1 MARVYNFSAGPSMLP
16 EAVLKTAQAELLDY
30 HGSGMSV
37 MEMSHRSKW
46 FDEIITNTEAAMRR
60 VLNILCGVGAE
71 FSAGKVTSLIGPNGV
86 GKTTLLKC
94 LAGLLLPSIGTVW
107 VKGRDMRQIKP
118 RELARMQ
125 AYVPQ
130 NGSVLFPMTVYEFV
144 CLGRRPY
151 VEWSISAHDKEI
163 IEELLQYMGIASMR
177 EKFMDELSGGERQ
190 RVMLARALVQ
200 QPDILLLD
208 EPTSALDIRHQLE
221 VMGLIRRIA
230 VEKHCAVILVMHD
243 LTLVSRYSD
252 RVVLMKDGK
261 VWADGAPG
269 QTITVENLRA
279 VYGIESTLFQTEQG
293 LVILPLHSVGGA

>member
-1 MARVYNFSAGPSMLP
+1 MEHTKDVLAVAENICFSYGSK
-16 EAVLKTAQAELLDY
+16 AV
-30 HGSGMSV
+30 
-37 MEMSHRSKW
+37 
-46 FDEIITNTEAAMRR
+46 
-60 VLNILCGVGAE
+60 LCGVGAE

-151 VEWSISAHDKEI
+151 GEWSISAHDKEI
-163 IEELLQYMGIASMR
+163 VEELLQYMGIASMR

>member
-1 MARVYNFSAGPSMLP
+1 MEHTKDVLAVAENICFSYGSK
-16 EAVLKTAQAELLDY
+16 AV
-30 HGSGMSV
+30 
-37 MEMSHRSKW
+37 
-46 FDEIITNTEAAMRR
+46 
-60 VLNILCGVGAE
+60 LCGVGAE

-163 IEELLQYMGIASMR
+163 VEELLQYMGIASMR

-208 EPTSALDIRHQLE
+208 EPTSALDPISTSKIE
-221 VMGLIRRIA
+221 DLIHELKNDYTIVIVTHNMQQAARVSDKTGYFYLGELIEYDNTRKIFTNP
-230 VEKHCAVILVMHD
+230 EK
-243 LTLVSRYSD
+243 
-252 RVVLMKDGK
+252 
-261 VWADGAPG
+261 
-269 QTITVENLRA
+269 
-279 VYGIESTLFQTEQG
+279 ESTQNYITGRFG
-293 LVILPLHSVGGA
+293 

>member
-1 MARVYNFSAGPSMLP
+1 M
-16 EAVLKTAQAELLDY
+16 
-30 HGSGMSV
+30 
-37 MEMSHRSKW
+37 
-46 FDEIITNTEAAMRR
+46 
-60 VLNILCGVGAE
+60 
-71 FSAGKVTSLIGPNGV
+71 
-86 GKTTLLKC
+86 
-94 LAGLLLPSIGTVW
+94 
-107 VKGRDMRQIKP
+107 
-118 RELARMQ
+118 
-125 AYVPQ
+125 
-130 NGSVLFPMTVYEFV
+130 
-144 CLGRRPY
+144 
-151 VEWSISAHDKEI
+151 EWSISAHDKEI
-163 IEELLQYMGIASMR
+163 VEELLQYMGIASMR